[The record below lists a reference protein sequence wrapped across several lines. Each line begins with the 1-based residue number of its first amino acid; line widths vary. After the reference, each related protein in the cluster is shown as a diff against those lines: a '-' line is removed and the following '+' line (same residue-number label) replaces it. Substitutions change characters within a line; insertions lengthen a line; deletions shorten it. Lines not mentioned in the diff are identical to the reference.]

1 MYNNKLNLSY
11 FSPYYIFPT
20 VTDSDS
26 MDCIVIQ
33 TRGRAFST
41 LGQAF
46 DFVLRLSKYFKIF
59 LKVCFSS
66 HGVFRWLRIV
76 TANFRALLMLIRKDL
91 PQNGQAVVLKCSP
104 IWKKMRKSLL
114 CSSSSPKFGTGKLWL
129 ARPHLPSPRKGLLI
143 ENRDSNLT
151 FILFYLNLTI
161 WFSCLKTWMDVS
173 WVSAYL
179 WDFFLLQ
186 KREINDKGGI
196 CVRRDVT

>member
-1 MYNNKLNLSY
+1 MEENEKKS
-11 FSPYYIFPT
+11 
-20 VTDSDS
+20 
-26 MDCIVIQ
+26 
-33 TRGRAFST
+33 
-41 LGQAF
+41 
-46 DFVLRLSKYFKIF
+46 
-59 LKVCFSS
+59 
-66 HGVFRWLRIV
+66 
-76 TANFRALLMLIRKDL
+76 LMLKFIPKVWKRK
-91 PQNGQAVVLKCSP
+91 A
-104 IWKKMRKSLL
+104 MARKTPS
-114 CSSSSPKFGTGKLWL
+114 
-129 ARPHLPSPRKGLLI
+129 PSPRKGLLI